1 MTLLLLECMQMPNTN
16 LVPAFSASDVARSTA
31 DAYAFHYYGA
41 KQWAACALLLACRG
55 FNEAETRAIL
65 YSRIM
70 RTAADDR
77 SQPDRKATSAD
88 LLRLLE
94 LPSTADY
101 LRENLDDYVLNII
114 GEDLTDEQRVVR
126 SFTDTVEHWRAHNR
140 GAIPVRPTLRLV
152 WSR

>member
-1 MTLLLLECMQMPNTN
+1 MTNTN
-16 LVPAFSASDVARSTA
+16 RAPIVPSFSASDVAHSTT
-31 DAYAFHYYGA
+31 DAYSFPTYGI

-65 YSRIM
+65 YSKIM
-70 RTAADDR
+70 RIAADDR
-77 SQPDRKATSAD
+77 HDADRKATSAD

-101 LRENLDDYVLNII
+101 LRENMDEYVLNII
-114 GEDLTDEQRVVR
+114 GEGLVEDEPIAPKLA
-126 SFTDTVEHWRAHNR
+126 SRA
-140 GAIPVRPTLRLV
+140 VLRLA